1 MSIIVARPPLCCYLG
16 NFLCTCQQFQSILVN
31 HHHGCLVSLSR
42 GSGRQEG
49 REGGGVRGSRGKRG
63 KCLCFPN
70 ISTIKAKLFIPFAPP
85 TIQQLATTL
94 SVLRWT
100 HHHYLTTPPI
110 HPSLPI
116 TIPGYASISYHL
128 LNSLTQA
135 FITVWKQTGNILVKL
150 SRNLGSIL
158 TPDPIFTLTKSC
170 FNCQ

>member
-1 MSIIVARPPLCCYLG
+1 MKASLPIFSGGGRQGLKGEKGQMLVLPQHFNHQSKTIHPFCPPYNSIACYHPK
-16 NFLCTCQQFQSILVN
+16 CTKIDSS
-31 HHHGCLVSLSR
+31 SLSNNT
-42 GSGRQEG
+42 S
-49 REGGGVRGSRGKRG
+49 
-63 KCLCFPN
+63 
-70 ISTIKAKLFIPFAPP
+70 
-85 TIQQLATTL
+85 
-94 SVLRWT
+94 
-100 HHHYLTTPPI
+100 